1 MKITLELTRSQ
12 LCDLALACTCAQ
24 FSAGDGGKK
33 WKVLHDYLKAVREAH
48 DSENKGGNKI

>member
-33 WKVLHDYLKAVREAH
+33 MESATRLSKSRKR
-48 DSENKGGNKI
+48 STRQRKQRG